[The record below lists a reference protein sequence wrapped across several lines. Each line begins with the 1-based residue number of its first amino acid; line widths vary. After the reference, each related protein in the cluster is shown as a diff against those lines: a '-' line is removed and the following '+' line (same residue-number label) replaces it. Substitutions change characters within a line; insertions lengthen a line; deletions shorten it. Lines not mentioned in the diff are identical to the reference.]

1 MNYSIVVLD
10 DHEAVSKAISGIFE
24 SHSYQ
29 VATSKSSLELF
40 SLLHKQSYDLLILD
54 YEIGAQNAI
63 DIIPQIR
70 SLQAELPILIYTM
83 HSEPWIISL
92 LVKSGVKGIIDKNEN
107 IRELEYGVNKILSQ
121 NERYYSPA
129 MLKIIL
135 NIMGDDTIKTG
146 LVYKPSPREKEIINL
161 LSQGYTSSQISER
174 LYLSKNTVDTFRKNI
189 LLKSGALNVSHLMR
203 MAFLQGWIDA

>member
-1 MNYSIVVLD
+1 M
-10 DHEAVSKAISGIFE
+10 
-24 SHSYQ
+24 
-29 VATSKSSLELF
+29 
-40 SLLHKQSYDLLILD
+40 ILD

>member
-24 SHSYQ
+24 SQSYQ
-29 VATSKSSLELF
+29 VATSKSSLELL
-40 SLLHKQSYDLLILD
+40 SLLQKQSYDLLILD
-54 YEIGAQNAI
+54 YEIGTQNAI

-70 SLQAELPILIYTM
+70 SLQEELPILIYTM
-83 HSEPWIISL
+83 HSEPWIVSL
-92 LVKSGVKGIIDKNEN
+92 LVKLGVKGIIDKNEN
-107 IRELEYGVNKILSQ
+107 IQELEYAVNKILSQ
-121 NERYYSPA
+121 NERHYSPA

-161 LSQGYTSSQISER
+161 LSQGYTSSQISEK

>member
-24 SHSYQ
+24 RKAYQ
-29 VATSKSSLELF
+29 VATSKSALELLA
-40 SLLHKQSYDLLILD
+40 LLHKESYDLLILD
-54 YEIGAQNAI
+54 YEIGTQNAI
-63 DIIPQIR
+63 DLIPQIR
-70 SLQAELPILIYTM
+70 SLQTELPILIYTM

-92 LVKSGVKGIIDKNEN
+92 LIKLGVKGIIDKNEN
-107 IRELEYGVNKILSQ
+107 IQELEYAVNKILCDK
-121 NERYYSPA
+121 ERHYSPA

-135 NIMGDDTIKTG
+135 NIMGDNTIKTEI
-146 LVYKPSPREKEIINL
+146 VYKPSPREKEIINL
-161 LSQGYTSSQISER
+161 LSQGYTSSQISEQ
-174 LYLSKNTVDTFRKNI
+174 LYLSKNTIDTIRKNI